1 MPDLL
6 CQACSSPITRGI
18 LCPPCALKLGVI
30 IVSEDPDT
38 LKCEVCKAVYSASEP
53 RVQRRLREIA
63 AGKLAGESTTPML
76 CWVCSR
82 LHHAAKADK
91 ETWIRQ

>member
-6 CQACSSPITRGI
+6 CQACSAPITKGI
-18 LCPPCALKLGVI
+18 VCADCAVKLF
-30 IVSEDPDT
+30 VSIFSDDPET
-38 LKCEVCKAVYSASEP
+38 LKCENCKAVYSASEP

-82 LHHAAKADK
+82 LHPAAPAEK
-91 ETWIRQ
+91 ERWFTQ